1 MKTIGQLA
9 IVVSSLALAACSTV
23 KVSTD
28 YDRLTT
34 FDQYKTYAW
43 APQSKA
49 RTVVDVGLDAEVR
62 AAVDQGLAGKGL
74 KKVDGKRAE
83 VFVIYHFTGPKKDEK
98 HYTDWG
104 LAPNGRPGEGSYG
117 GWVVATQTNGA
128 IDKGK
133 PGALVLD
140 FVDAGRRQLVWR
152 SVAPQVVEGAK
163 GDDPQRTKGAIK
175 AMLAG
180 FPPKGL

>member
-1 MKTIGQLA
+1 MKTLGQ
-9 IVVSSLALAACSTV
+9 IFVVVSSAALAACSTV

-34 FDQYKTYAW
+34 FDSYKTYAW
-43 APQSKA
+43 APHPKT
-49 RTVVDVGLDAEVR
+49 RTVVNVGLDSDVR
-62 AAVDQGLAGKGL
+62 GSVDQGLAAKGL
-74 KKVDGKRAE
+74 KKTAGARPD
-83 VFVIYHFTGPKKDEK
+83 VFVIYHFTGPTKNER

-104 LAPNGRPGEGSYG
+104 FAPGGGPGDGFYG
-117 GWVVATQTNGA
+117 GWAVPTQTNGA

-140 FVDAGRRQLVWR
+140 FVDARRRSLVWR

-163 GDDPQRTKGAIK
+163 GDDSQRTKGAIK

-180 FPPKGL
+180 YPPKAL

>member
-1 MKTIGQLA
+1 MKTLGQLA

-28 YDRLTT
+28 YDRMTT
-34 FDQYKTYAW
+34 FDSYKNYAW
-43 APQSKA
+43 APPPKT
-49 RTVVDVGLDAEVR
+49 RTVVDAGLDAEVR
-62 AAVDQGLAGKGL
+62 VTVDQGLASKGL
-74 KKVDGKRAE
+74 KKVDGKRAD
-83 VFVIYHFTGPKKDEK
+83 VFVIYHFTGPQKDPR
-98 HYTDWG
+98 HYTGWG
-104 LAPNGRPGEGSYG
+104 LAPNGKPGEGFYG
-117 GWVVATQTNGA
+117 GWAVATQTDGA

-140 FVDAGRRQLVWR
+140 FVDEGRRQLVWR
-152 SVAPQVVEGAK
+152 SVAPKVIEGAK

>member
-1 MKTIGQLA
+1 MKTLGQLA

-28 YDRLTT
+28 YDRMTV
-34 FDQYKTYAW
+34 FDSYKSYAW
-43 APQSKA
+43 APQPKTQTA
-49 RTVVDVGLDAEVR
+49 VDATLDAEVR

-74 KKVDGKRAE
+74 KKVEGKRAD
-83 VFVIYHFTGPKKDEK
+83 VYVIYHFTGSLKDPK

-104 LAPNGRPGEGSYG
+104 LAANGKPGEGSYA
-117 GWVVATQTNGA
+117 GWAVATQTDGA
-128 IDKGK
+128 IDKGQ

-140 FVDAGRRQLVWR
+140 FVDVGRRQLVWR
-152 SVAPQVVEGAK
+152 SVAPKVVEGAK

-175 AMLAG
+175 TMLAG